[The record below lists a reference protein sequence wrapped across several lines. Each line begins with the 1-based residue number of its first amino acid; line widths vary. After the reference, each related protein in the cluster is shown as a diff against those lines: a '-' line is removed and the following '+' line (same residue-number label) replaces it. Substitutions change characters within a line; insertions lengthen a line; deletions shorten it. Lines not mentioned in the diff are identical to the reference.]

1 MSLSPSARRVQG
13 ALEARGFGHLKVV
26 ELPAST
32 RTAKEAA
39 ADPSVRPL
47 KRDTVG
53 KALAKLHAEVLTDR
67 AGSAGVGGFEYR
79 ARGADATD

>member
-13 ALEARGFGHLKVV
+13 ALETRGFGHLKVV

-39 ADPSVRPL
+39 QAVGAE
-47 KRDTVG
+47 VG
-53 KALAKLHAEVLTDR
+53 KIVKSLVFVGEKGAYLFLVSGKNRDR
-67 AGSAGVGGFEYR
+67 KSVV
-79 ARGADATD
+79 